1 MARGS
6 SFNDYLLED
15 LSDFYCAKQ
24 YLVESV
30 NNNDEEFLIDAI
42 RTIVKAQGPTQIS
55 KIAGGNKQGWAE
67 LKNPRFSTISSF
79 LKAFG
84 LKVGV
89 YDIGETA

>member
-15 LSDFYCAKQ
+15 LSDFDSAKQ
-24 YLVESV
+24 YLIESV
-30 NNNDEEFLIDAI
+30 NSNDEEFLVEAI
-42 RTIVKAQGPTQIS
+42 KTIVKAQGPTQIS
-55 KIAGGNKQGWAE
+55 KIAGGNKQRWAE
-67 LKNPRFSTISSF
+67 LKNPTYTTISSF